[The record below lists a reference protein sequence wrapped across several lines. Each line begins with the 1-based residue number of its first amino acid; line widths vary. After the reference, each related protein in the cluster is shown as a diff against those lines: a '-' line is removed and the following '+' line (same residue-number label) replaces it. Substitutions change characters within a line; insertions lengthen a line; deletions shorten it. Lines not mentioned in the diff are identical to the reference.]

1 MALRTLSG
9 VQSSGRLHL
18 GNYYG
23 AIREF
28 VSLQHEGDALYFIAN
43 YHALTSVRDGAL
55 ARQLTFETAVAYLAL
70 GLDPAKATLF
80 RQSDI
85 PEVTELYWVLG
96 TLVPMAVLERATS
109 YRDKIENKGITSPEF
124 GLFAYPVLMAA
135 DILLY
140 DSDVV
145 PVGRDQRQHLEFT
158 RDWATKFNV
167 AYTKGYDPQDPCGEK
182 SKKPGVFKLPVART
196 RDETAVVPGRDGQ
209 KMSKSYANTIDLFG
223 PDKEVE
229 KQIKSVKTD
238 STPPESPK
246 PTENQ
251 PLYDLLKVVLPPA
264 AFADAD
270 KAWRTGGD
278 PKTNGYGY
286 FKGLLIEGYKQEFGA
301 ARQRYNELMNEPAE
315 VERILKAGAEKARGF
330 AAPVI
335 KRVRDAVGL

>member
-1 MALRTLSG
+1 MALRILSG

-28 VSLQHEGDALYFIAN
+28 VRLQHEGEALYFIAN

-55 ARQLTFETAVAYLAL
+55 ARQLTLETAVAYLAL
-70 GLDPAKATLF
+70 GLDPTRATLF

-85 PEVTELYWVLG
+85 PEIGELYWILG
-96 TLVPMAVLERATS
+96 TLVPMANLERATS
-109 YRDKIENKGITSPEF
+109 YRDKIENKGIASPEF

-145 PVGRDQRQHLEFT
+145 PVGRDQRQHIEFA

-167 AYTKGYDPQDPCGEK
+167 QYVPGYDPQDPAK
-182 SKKPGVFKLPVART
+182 TPGLFKLPTART

-209 KMSKSYANTIDLFG
+209 KMSKSYGNTIDLFA
-223 PDKEVE
+223 PEKEVE

-238 STPPESPK
+238 STPPDQPK
-246 PTENQ
+246 PVEDQ
-251 PLYDLLKVVLPPA
+251 PLYQLLKVVLAPE

-270 KAWRTGGD
+270 RAWRTGGD

-286 FKGLLIEGYKQEFGA
+286 FKGLLLEGYRQEFGA
-301 ARQRYNELMNEPAE
+301 ARRRYDELIADRGE
-315 VERILKAGAEKARGF
+315 VERILKAGAEKARDY

>member
-1 MALRTLSG
+1 MALRILSG

-28 VSLQHEGDALYFIAN
+28 VRLQHEGEALYFIAN
-43 YHALTSVRDGAL
+43 YHALTTVRDGAL
-55 ARQLTFETAVAYLAL
+55 ARQLTLETAVAYLAL
-70 GLDPAKATLF
+70 GLDPTRATLF

-85 PEVTELYWVLG
+85 PEISELYWILG
-96 TLVPMAVLERATS
+96 TLVPMANLERATS
-109 YRDKIENKGITSPEF
+109 YRDKLENKGITSPDF

-145 PVGRDQRQHLEFT
+145 PVGRDQRQHIEFA

-167 AYTKGYDPQDPCGEK
+167 QYVPGYDPQDP
-182 SKKPGVFKLPVART
+182 SKKPGLFKLPQART

-209 KMSKSYANTIDLFG
+209 KMSKSYGNTIDLFG
-223 PDKEVE
+223 SDKEVE
-229 KQIKSVKTD
+229 KQIKSVRTD
-238 STPPESPK
+238 STPPEQPK
-246 PTENQ
+246 PTDDQ
-251 PLYDLLKVVLPPA
+251 PLYQLLKVVLPPD

-270 KAWRTGGD
+270 KAWRTGGE

-286 FKGLLIEGYKQEFGA
+286 FKGLLFEAYKQEFGA
-301 ARQRYNELMNEPAE
+301 ARQRYAELMNDRGE
-315 VERILKAGAEKARGF
+315 VERLLKAGAEKARGY